1 MMEAIG
7 LSHRGF
13 ILLKYFFPLLLKTL
27 HTMVLRYKDI
37 SLELNWNFPWYVALK
52 VLESAMKV
60 WGEGKA

>member
-1 MMEAIG
+1 
-7 LSHRGF
+7 
-13 ILLKYFFPLLLKTL
+13 
-27 HTMVLRYKDI
+27 MVLRYKDI